1 MQCGACT
8 VKSDSGTEQNDID
21 VDMRN
26 LRLVLSA
33 TMQKRCSCVVQCEAG
48 PVKSKIKV
56 KSMENLW
63 LIV

>member
-1 MQCGACT
+1 M
-8 VKSDSGTEQNDID
+8 KSDIGTEQNHIH

-26 LRLVLSA
+26 VRLVWSA
-33 TMQKRCSCVVQCEAG
+33 TRVQKRCLCVLVQCEAG

-56 KSMENLW
+56 KFMENLW